1 MTAPAINL
9 VLSLPQ
15 PPQPQPLLPLQQ
27 QRRIRIQIQLLPPPQ
42 PFPLL
47 FVNPLQPQ
55 SLQHPVAAKS
65 LMILASTSMFDIS
78 YGAKIVPVPKEYIKC
93 LK

>member
-1 MTAPAINL
+1 
-9 VLSLPQ
+9 
-15 PPQPQPLLPLQQ
+15 
-27 QRRIRIQIQLLPPPQ
+27 
-42 PFPLL
+42 
-47 FVNPLQPQ
+47 LQPQ